1 VQVNATQVVDRGNR
15 PNVSQRVGLRTFF
28 INDGVYIDP
37 YEISSVQL
45 FKRSD
50 TLTPNSV
57 TGSDGLVSATPLMAF
72 AASASET
79 LTGKAVHC
87 TLTSPTG
94 APCNSANQGFD
105 QGGYTPMTTASGIYK
120 LGVGEYVVVLDQI
133 EALSGWDYTTS
144 TQVAASSL
152 SAVNEYVDLWTVKL
166 TSASKYQV
174 ITNQFS
180 LYEDTFFAFTEPLLL
195 TTSNKLMN
203 KHVRYGEVIDL
214 KVTTEATV
222 QNESIPHSIQ
232 NIFKESVVSGATV
245 TIKKVNQDPTLETTT
260 VVPAVEMQVTKDNT
274 LIYNWD
280 TTATIATP
288 VQSATFGSPTGTYSV
303 QVTYTALNQTIISPL
318 FYLTVS

>member
-1 VQVNATQVVDRGNR
+1 MIVLNGIEFAERHEKPAAGGK
-15 PNVSQRVGLRTFF
+15 VGLRAFF
-28 INDGVYIDP
+28 YNDGQAVDP
-37 YEISSVQL
+37 YDISSVSIFKYDSYASSAL
-45 FKRSD
+45 FVASSNLLK
-50 TLTPNSV
+50 
-57 TGSDGLVSATPLMAF
+57 AEPLMQF
-72 AASASET
+72 GFNDTETYPQAASEYDGTWGGGSEFS
-79 LTGKAVHC
+79 H
-87 TLTSPTG
+87 
-94 APCNSANQGFD
+94 
-105 QGGYTPMTTASGIYK
+105 ASGIFK
-120 LGVGEYVVVLDQI
+120 LGNGDFVAPLALDT
-133 EALSGWDYTTS
+133 ALSGVWETD
-144 TQVAASSL
+144 QLEASSNV
-152 SAVNEYVDLWTVKL
+152 STAERYIDVWTVKL
-166 TSASKYQV
+166 LAGSKYQSF
-174 ITNQFS
+174 IHNWS